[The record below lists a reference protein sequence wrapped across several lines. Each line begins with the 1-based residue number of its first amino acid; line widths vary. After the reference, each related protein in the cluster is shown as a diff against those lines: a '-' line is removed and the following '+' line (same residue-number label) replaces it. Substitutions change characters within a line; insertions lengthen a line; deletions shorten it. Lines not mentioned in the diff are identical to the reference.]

1 MALSDGCI
9 DPFNPKVVRSAM
21 GAHFLLSW
29 MGTIKL
35 KDIKGLEIIGADL
48 QGLGIDTLKK
58 IPKNWVLAMGSEAHG
73 LSNDVKAQLDQTITI
88 PKIGIGESL
97 NVGVAM
103 GILLY
108 RLTQ

>member
-1 MALSDGCI
+1 MGIEDLQNYYSTNLSA
-9 DPFNPKVVRSAM
+9 KLSSYYVV
-21 GAHFLLSW
+21 G
-29 MGTIKL
+29 
-35 KDIKGLEIIGADL
+35 DISKESVLKGLEIIGADL